1 MQVTVTFRH
10 VDPTP
15 ALRDHAERKVT
26 HMVQKYLRRPGDAHV
41 ILSVSK
47 SRHMAEITLQ
57 AQHVSMFAKET
68 TSDLYS
74 AIDLAVA
81 KLAHQAQKLKAK
93 RSDRKG
99 VASVRVAVPEARD
112 GRPAT
117 AAKAAKRKIRTERV
131 TPLTLTVDEA
141 AERFEQ
147 TEVTVLLFTN
157 EADGRLHVVYRRPD
171 GRLGLVKPVA
181 GR

>member
-26 HMVQKYLRRPGDAHV
+26 HMVKKYLRRPGDAHV
-41 ILSVSK
+41 ILSVIK
-47 SRHMAEITLQ
+47 SRHLAEITLQ
-57 AQHVSMFAKET
+57 AQHVSMVAKET
-68 TSDLYS
+68 THDLYS

-93 RSDRKG
+93 RADRKG
-99 VASVRVAVPEARD
+99 VASVREVLPE
-112 GRPAT
+112 PE
-117 AAKAAKRKIRTERV
+117 AAKATKPAKAKKTLPRTERV
-131 TPLTLTVDEA
+131 MLPLLTVEQA
-141 AERFEQ
+141 IARFEQ
-147 TEVTVLLFTN
+147 TEPVFICFTN
-157 EADGRLHVVYRRPD
+157 EADERLHIVYRRPD
-171 GRLGLVKPVA
+171 GRLGLVKPVP

>member
-41 ILSVSK
+41 ILSVVK

-57 AQHVSMFAKET
+57 AQHVSMVAKET
-68 TSDLYS
+68 TQDLYS

-93 RSDRKG
+93 RADRKG
-99 VASVRVAVPEARD
+99 IASVREVVPERD
-112 GRPAT
+112 GKPAKP
-117 AAKAAKRKIRTERV
+117 AKPAKKPLRTERV
-131 TPLTLTVDEA
+131 TLPLLTVDQA
-141 AERFEQ
+141 VARFEQ
-147 TEVTVLLFTN
+147 TEPVFVVFTN
-157 EADGRLHVVYRRPD
+157 EADERLHIVYRRPD
-171 GRLGLVKPVA
+171 GRLGLVKPVP

>member
-26 HMVQKYLRRPGDAHV
+26 HMVRKYLRRPGDAHV
-41 ILSVSK
+41 VLSVVK
-47 SRHMAEITLQ
+47 SRHMAEVTLQ
-57 AQHVSMFAKET
+57 AQHVSLFAKET

-81 KLAHQAQKLKAK
+81 KLSHQAQKLKAK
-93 RSDRKG
+93 RADRKG
-99 VASVRVAVPEARD
+99 IASVRAGGPE
-112 GRPAT
+112 P
-117 AAKAAKRKIRTERV
+117 AAKPAQPEKPKKRVLRTERV
-131 TPLTLTVDEA
+131 TLPLLTVDQA
-141 AERFEQ
+141 VARFEQ
-147 TEVTVLLFTN
+147 TEPVFVLFTN
-157 EADGRLHVVYRRPD
+157 EADERLHIVYRRPD
-171 GRLGLVKPVA
+171 GRLGLVKPVT